1 MLGMLALS
9 QLQFSALYNE
19 GDDTFRAVWLVG
31 PQLPAS
37 TLMTCVTLGKL
48 SNSLGLL
55 CTF

>member
-37 TLMTCVTLGKL
+37 AVMTCVTLGKL